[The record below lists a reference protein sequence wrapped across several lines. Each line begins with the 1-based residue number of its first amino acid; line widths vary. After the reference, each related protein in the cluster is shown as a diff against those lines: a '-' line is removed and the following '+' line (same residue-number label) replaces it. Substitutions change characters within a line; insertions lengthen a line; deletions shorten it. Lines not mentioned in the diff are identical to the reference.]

1 MESIIHM
8 QSNPTFSYFLKV
20 VTVKPEKNVYTV
32 MTNSVYVTEMMITIR
47 YRRWTR
53 VTRCLSR
60 IVDALCDKLQ
70 FVFLP
75 RDAMHPRY

>member
-1 MESIIHM
+1 
-8 QSNPTFSYFLKV
+8 
-20 VTVKPEKNVYTV
+20 

-60 IVDALCDKLQ
+60 IVDAVCDKLQ